1 MAAIPAHEQQ
11 ADSADAV
18 LAAVQAERAN
28 ADRAEV
34 RILELA
40 ADWAAMHEI
49 DDAASP
55 LLFEQ
60 PARLTGEGVPEV
72 GEFCV
77 PELATVLHISTEAAG
92 SLIAVR
98 PGRPACSRGAP
109 ARSGTP
115 TATTSSLTPTA
126 EALVRATSPDSV
138 VGTLDVTPTD
148 TCRRSARRH
157 VHLVPDP

>member
-1 MAAIPAHEQQ
+1 MAAIAAHERQ

-49 DDAASP
+49 DGASSP

-60 PARLTGEGVPEV
+60 PARFTGEGVPEV

-77 PELATVLHISTEAAG
+77 PELAL
-92 SLIAVR
+92 SLI
-98 PGRPACSRGAP
+98 
-109 ARSGTP
+109 
-115 TATTSSLTPTA
+115 
-126 EALVRATSPDSV
+126 
-138 VGTLDVTPTD
+138 
-148 TCRRSARRH
+148 H
-157 VHLVPDP
+157 I

>member
-1 MAAIPAHEQQ
+1 MAAIPASEQQ

-18 LAAVQAERAN
+18 LAAVREARAA
-28 ADRAEV
+28 ADREEV

-40 ADWAAMHEI
+40 REWAAMHEI

-98 PGRPACSRGAP
+98 PGRPDLRVPVVHPPGPAHRLRPRRPSR
-109 ARSGTP
+109 RRRKHLYVQHRP
-115 TATTSSLTPTA
+115 TLS
-126 EALVRATSPDSV
+126 
-138 VGTLDVTPTD
+138 
-148 TCRRSARRH
+148 
-157 VHLVPDP
+157 